1 MVSAKA
7 YLGSVFMRTMTLKL
21 KIADA
26 AVHPDYENINAHDI
40 ALLKLEK
47 PILNFT
53 ENIKAISLP
62 SRHQASF
69 DAIMNSTLYVPGF
82 GQTKNASQSNLFL
95 RYVKMR
101 AITIEQCSDE
111 WGWKMRET
119 LLCSQGFSNFDETT
133 CSGDSGNGL
142 ITNDD
147 EATIFGIVSYGAPG
161 CLKKTKVFTRVTSYL
176 DFIHSVTGIEIKT

>member
-7 YLGSVFMRTMTLKL
+7 YLGSLFMRTMTVKL
-21 KIADA
+21 KIVDVAIHTA
-26 AVHPDYENINAHDI
+26 YENVNAHDI

-47 PILNFT
+47 PVNYT
-53 ENIKAISLP
+53 NQIKPISLP

-69 DAIMNSTLYVPGF
+69 DTIVNSTLYVSGF
-82 GQTKNASQSNLFL
+82 GQTKNASQSNLYL

-101 AITIEQCSDE
+101 AITTEQCSE
-111 WGWKMRET
+111 IWGWKMRET
-119 LLCSQGFSNFDETT
+119 LLCSQGFSNSNETT
-133 CSGDSGNGL
+133 GNGDSGNGL

-161 CLKKTKVFTRVTSYL
+161 CSVKPKVFTRVTSYL
-176 DFIHSVTGIEIKT
+176 DFIHSVTGIEIKA

>member
-7 YLGSVFMRTMTLKL
+7 YLGSVFMRQMPI
-21 KIADA
+21 KIKIIDA

-47 PILNFT
+47 PVNFT
-53 ENIKAISLP
+53 ENIKPINLP
-62 SRHQASF
+62 SRHQASI
-69 DAIMNSTLYVPGF
+69 DAIINSTMYVPGF
-82 GQTKNASQSNLFL
+82 GQTKNASQSSLYL

-101 AITIEQCSDE
+101 VITTEQCSEE

-119 LLCSQGFSNFDETT
+119 LLCSQGFSNSNETT

-142 ITNDD
+142 VTTSDD
-147 EATIFGIVSYGAPG
+147 VETIFGIVSYGAPG
-161 CLKKTKVFTRVTSYL
+161 CLGKPKVFTRVTSYL
-176 DFIHSVTGIEIKT
+176 DFIHSVTGIEIKI